1 MWAAISALL
10 YLSGSRRAR
19 RTALRG
25 ALAAA
30 LSGLIGRAATSA
42 RPKSDWA
49 PSPETGAAAAFAAA
63 AALEMRVPGI
73 PLGAA
78 SSGSMAVRLRDGLDS
93 PTEAVAGALVGTA
106 VAIASTR
113 LWPVP
118 PPEGPSVAKVW
129 LPSSAEPSDEGAGLV
144 IVVNPESGN
153 GGTATDDLKEALPK
167 AEVIEVEIER
177 GDDLRKALDARAEE
191 ATALGVAGGDGSVNT
206 ASQVALEEDKALM
219 VIPSGTFNHLTSA
232 LGIATVEDA
241 VEAVKKGQ
249 AVGVDVATVDGKA
262 FLNSASF
269 GGYVEFVDARERFE
283 RRIGK
288 WPAVIVALVRMLRS
302 YEPIEVEIDG
312 KPACV
317 WMAFIGNCRYHPS
330 GFAPTWRARFD
341 DELLDFRYVDGEAPF
356 ARTRLTLA
364 VLTGRLGRSK
374 VYHQSVV
381 QQLRITSL
389 NGPLRLA
396 RDGETFDGSQDV
408 VIEKLPKRLAVY
420 VPHENER

>member
-232 LGIATVEDA
+232 LGIETVEDA